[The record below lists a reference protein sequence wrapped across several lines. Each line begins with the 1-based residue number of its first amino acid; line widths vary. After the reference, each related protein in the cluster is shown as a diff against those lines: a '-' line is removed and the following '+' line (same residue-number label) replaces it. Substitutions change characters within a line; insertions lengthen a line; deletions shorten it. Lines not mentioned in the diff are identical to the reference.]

1 MKRGKQ
7 TCRILKDARR
17 QIARKAIILL
27 GISAGL
33 AAISPIVA
41 GTNSVYIHNCTITD
55 CAKGIDKDTIIGD
68 TIIGDTIIV
77 SEQLETPPLSAND
90 TLTTAPV
97 MPEFPGGIEAF
108 LKFIDKSIKEPPSGR
123 CCYIG
128 FPARTIVQFVID
140 KDGNVVNPKVIRG
153 LDPMLDKEALRVIKL
168 SSKWKPGELEDGTK
182 VAVYYTVPVL
192 FRPR

>member
-1 MKRGKQ
+1 MKRGKH
-7 TCRILKDARR
+7 TYRILKDTHMP
-17 QIARKAIILL
+17 IARKAIILL

-41 GTNSVYIHNCTITD
+41 GTNSAYIHNCTITD
-55 CAKGIDKDTIIGD
+55 CTKGIDKDTIIGD
-68 TIIGDTIIV
+68 TIVV
-77 SEQLETPPLSAND
+77 SGEPKVASLSAND

-97 MPEFPGGIEAF
+97 LPEFPGGIEAF
-108 LKFIDKSIKEPPSGR
+108 LKFIDKSIKEPPSGG

-128 FPARTIVQFVID
+128 FPARTIVQFIID

-168 SSKWKPGELEDGTK
+168 SPKWKPGELEDGTK

>member
-33 AAISPIVA
+33 AAISPIIA
-41 GTNSVYIHNCTITD
+41 GTNSVYIHN
-55 CAKGIDKDTIIGD
+55 
-68 TIIGDTIIV
+68 
-77 SEQLETPPLSAND
+77 LSAND

-108 LKFIDKSIKEPPSGR
+108 LRFIDKSIKEPPSGR

-168 SSKWKPGELEDGTK
+168 SPKWKPGELEDGTK

>member
-1 MKRGKQ
+1 MKRGKH
-7 TCRILKDARR
+7 TYRILKDARM
-17 QIARKAIILL
+17 QIARKATILW

-41 GTNSVYIHNCTITD
+41 GTNSVYHNCAISD
-55 CAKGIDKDTIIGD
+55 CAKGMDKGMMIS
-68 TIIGDTIIV
+68 DTIIV
-77 SEQLETPPLSAND
+77 SEQPEAAPLSAND

-108 LKFIDKSIKEPPSGR
+108 FEFIDKKIKEPPSGS
-123 CCYIG
+123 IG

-153 LDPMLDKEALRVIKL
+153 LDSMLDKEALRVIKL
-168 SSKWKPGELEDGTK
+168 SPKWKPGELEDGTK

-192 FRPR
+192 FKPR